1 MYIFADAY
9 QQLPAGWS
17 ADELCDLPQV
27 QRFWL
32 DPARALE
39 DDTFAEAWLNTAW
52 DEVIEQEFARW
63 LNRQLGGHQVGQLGD
78 VEFRRWAREMRKD
91 SHWQKIVSD
100 GLKHLQKTK

>member
-1 MYIFADAY
+1 MYKPEKKVARLVNGLLDELYIFADAY

-39 DDTFAEAWLNTAW
+39 DDTFAEAWL
-52 DEVIEQEFARW
+52 IR
-63 LNRQLGGHQVGQLGD
+63 LG
-78 VEFRRWAREMRKD
+78 
-91 SHWQKIVSD
+91 
-100 GLKHLQKTK
+100 